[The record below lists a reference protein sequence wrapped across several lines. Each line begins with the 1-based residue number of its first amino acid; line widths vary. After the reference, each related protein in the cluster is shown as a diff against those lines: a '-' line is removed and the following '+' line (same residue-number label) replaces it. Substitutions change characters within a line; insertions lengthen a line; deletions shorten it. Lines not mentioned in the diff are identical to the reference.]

1 MEVSDMDS
9 TELEAIRAAETY
21 WRGLFDAEWSPTEL
35 KALSRAA
42 EPVERLVAS
51 IPVDAD
57 LLRAI
62 EGAAT
67 EMGVTPQ
74 QVVLAGWLTA
84 LMHFTDME
92 RLTLSVQL
100 DDTTIIPL
108 TFTLTSS
115 SDLASVIDL
124 IVKAMTE
131 ALSHRAFPYLKLA
144 AEEYGLLA
152 PAQDLLTPLLFNMGE
167 KDAPRAPIVMGLR
180 VTAEGAEL
188 VVQGGGVYASYD
200 YLRPLCTAVMNI
212 LEMGLL
218 QDKPL
223 SQLELLAPD
232 DIAER
237 LQRGTAVVTHF
248 DEYARIEDAFAARV
262 AETPGALAITHGE
275 ASLTYAELD
284 EASYQLAQALRELGV
299 QPGQVVAIHTPR
311 SIPMAVSALAA
322 LKAGA
327 VYMPLDPDYPA
338 ERIQILMEDSQAAV
352 LLYSKEAPPT
362 SLAGATLALDMPGGQ
377 VRALQ
382 IQTPSQSAP
391 TISQA
396 AYLMFTSGT
405 TGRPKGVLNT
415 HAGVL
420 RLVRRATYL
429 DLQPGVRVAQAGAT
443 GFDAS
448 VFEIWAALLNGGC
461 LQIVDRE
468 VLLDSVELAR
478 FFREQETDV
487 ALITTSLFSQL
498 ASDDPAM
505 FAPLSQLLVGGD
517 VISSKQVSAVYA
529 ACPGI
534 VILNAYGPTEN
545 GVISTVQRI
554 DPARLDSISIGA
566 PISNSVTL
574 VLNRFGRL
582 TPQLFEGELFVG
594 GAGLALGYLGR
605 EDDTAKAFVPHPYV
619 PGSRIYHTGDRAR
632 WNAEDELEFLG
643 RRDFQIKIR
652 GFRVELGEIEKTALS
667 YSQVNEALVLALKP
681 EGAAEYR
688 LHCYLGVADEFDL
701 DAWRQQLIDQLPA
714 HMVPAAVWAMPELP
728 LTVNG
733 KVDRRALAA
742 MKQAEPGG
750 AEAVDDNERV
760 LLEICRSLLHVDHLA
775 TDDDLIRLGASSLT
789 AAMIASRARRDLG
802 VKVAVAD
809 VLRSGTVAE
818 LAALVRMQRG
828 PGTAASGVSASP
840 AQASVEATPQQVRMF
855 IEQSKQA
862 DACHYNLPIWVELP
876 ADIDPVRLQEAL
888 RQLVDRHEILRT
900 SFEREGEVTHQRIH
914 AELAVSIAEAP
925 AASDVFNALTQFIH
939 PFDLQQGPLWRA
951 ALYRDTEETY
961 LLFDIHH
968 ILTDGYSLH
977 LLFSEWEAL
986 YRGDNLSESPL
997 QYRDYAHWLTSDSG
1011 QAHLAEQEA
1020 YWLKMYAEKP
1030 AQRDLPSD
1038 FPRSGVRSIR
1048 GEFLEFDLG
1057 KERTANIRRLSE
1069 RLQVSVYQF
1078 LLACYGVF
1086 LAQVTGDDDIT
1097 VGTPVAG
1104 RLAPGVDDIQGMF
1117 VNTLCLRLRPAQA
1130 ERFEDY
1136 LQEVADMTLNAFDN
1150 QDYPFDRLVAKV
1162 AAGRSYGRS
1171 PLFDAMFA
1179 LQNSGLSRQA
1189 FLGGSIVW
1197 TPAATGATIYDLNLQ
1212 IEDGETSLR
1221 ASWHFNRDLFTAK
1234 TMATFRD
1241 RLQEIIDKTLSDVNS
1256 QIRTLNQNEESGPVT
1271 LPEIEFEF

>member
-1 MEVSDMDS
+1 MDF

-35 KALSRAA
+35 KAPSRAA

-51 IPVDAD
+51 IPVGAD
-57 LLRAI
+57 LLSAI
-62 EGAAT
+62 EGAAA
-67 EMGVTPQ
+67 EIGVTPQ
-74 QVVLAGWLTA
+74 QVALAGWLTA
-84 LMHFTDME
+84 LMHFTDRE
-92 RLTLSVQL
+92 RQTLSVQL
-100 DDTTIIPL
+100 DDATIIPL
-108 TFTLTSS
+108 TFTLDPGA
-115 SDLASVIDL
+115 DLASVIDL
-124 IVKAMTE
+124 VAKTMAE

-144 AEEYGLLA
+144 AEEYGLLP
-152 PAQDLLTPLLFNMGE
+152 PAQDLLTPLLFNLGASE
-167 KDAPRAPIVMGLR
+167 TPRAPIVMGLR
-180 VTAEGAEL
+180 VTAEGAEV
-188 VVQGGGVYASYD
+188 VVQGGGVFASFS
-200 YLRPLCTAVMNI
+200 YLRPLCAAVMNI

-223 SQLELLAPD
+223 SQLELLAPNE
-232 DIAER
+232 ITER
-237 LQRGTAVVTHF
+237 LQRGTAPVTHF
-248 DEYARIEDAFAARV
+248 DEYARIEEAFAARV
-262 AETPGALAITHGE
+262 AETPRAPAITHGE
-275 ASLTYAELD
+275 ISLTYAELD

-338 ERIQILMEDSQAAV
+338 ERIQLLMEDSQAVV
-352 LLYSKEAPPT
+352 LIHSEDAPPT
-362 SLAGATLALDMPGGQ
+362 VLADVTHASLSLDLPGGR

-391 TISQA
+391 ADSQA

-420 RLVRRATYL
+420 RLVRRTSYL
-429 DLQPGVRVAQAGAT
+429 DLSSGVRVAQAGAT

-478 FFREQETDV
+478 FFRERKTDV

-517 VISSKQVSAVYA
+517 VISPKQVAAVYA

-566 PISNSVTL
+566 PISNSVAL

-582 TPQLFEGELFVG
+582 TPPLFEGELYVG

-605 EDDTAKAFVPHPYV
+605 EDDTARAFVPHPYV
-619 PGSRIYHTGDRAR
+619 PGSRIYRTGDRAR
-632 WNAEDELEFLG
+632 WNAEDELDFLG
-643 RRDFQIKIR
+643 RQDFQIKIR
-652 GFRVELGEIEKTALS
+652 GFRVELGEIEKAALS
-667 YSQVNEALVLALKP
+667 HPMVNEALVLALKP
-681 EGAAEYR
+681 EGAVEYR
-688 LHCYLGVADEFDL
+688 LHCYLGVAAGFDL
-701 DAWRQQLIDQLPA
+701 DGWRQQLIDQLPT
-714 HMVPAAVWAMPELP
+714 HMVPAAVWALPELP
-728 LTVNG
+728 LTING
-733 KVDRRALAA
+733 KVDRRALAE
-742 MKQAEPGG
+742 MKQVESGG

-760 LLEICRSLLHVDHLA
+760 LLEICRSLLNIDHLA

-789 AAMIASRARRDLG
+789 AVMIASRTRRDLG
-802 VKVAVAD
+802 VKIAVAD

-818 LAALVRMQRG
+818 LATLVRAQQGRS
-828 PGTAASGVSASP
+828 ASTGGVIASP
-840 AQASVEATPQQVRMF
+840 AQTSVEATPQQVRLF

-862 DACHYNLPIWVELP
+862 DACHYNLPIWVALP
-876 ADIDPVRLQEAL
+876 TDINPARLQESL

-900 SFEREGEVTHQRIH
+900 SFERDGEITLQRIH
-914 AELAVSIAEAP
+914 TDLAVSIAQAP
-925 AASDVFNALTQFIH
+925 AASDVFNALTQFIR
-939 PFDLQQGPLWRA
+939 PFDMQQGPLWRA
-951 ALYRDTEETY
+951 ALYRDTEKTY

-968 ILTDGYSLH
+968 ILTDGYSL
-977 LLFSEWEAL
+977 LCLFEEWEAL
-986 YRGDNLSESPL
+986 YRGHSLSESPL
-997 QYRDYAHWLTSDSG
+997 QYRDYAHWLASESG

-1020 YWLKMYAEKP
+1020 YWLKMYAQKP
-1030 AQRDLPSD
+1030 ALPDLPTD
-1038 FPRSGVRSIR
+1038 YPRSGVRSLS

-1057 KERTANIRRLSE
+1057 EERTANIRRLSE
-1069 RLQVSVYQF
+1069 RLQVSAYQF
-1078 LLACYGVF
+1078 LLGCYGVF
-1086 LAQVTGDDDIT
+1086 LAQVTGADDIT
-1097 VGTPVAG
+1097 IGTPVAG
-1104 RLAPGVDDIQGMF
+1104 RLAPGVDKIQGMF
-1117 VNTLCLRLRPAQA
+1117 VNTLCLRLKPAPEA
-1130 ERFEDY
+1130 SFGDY
-1136 LQEVADMTLNAFDN
+1136 LQEVAGMTLGAFDN
-1150 QDYPFDRLVAKV
+1150 QDYPFDRLVAQI
-1162 AAGRSYGRS
+1162 AAERSYGRS

-1179 LQNSGLSRQA
+1179 LQNTGLSRQT

-1197 TPAATGATIYDLNLQ
+1197 TPAATGAAIYDLNLQ

-1221 ASWHFNRDLFTAK
+1221 ASWHFNRDLFTAE
-1234 TMATFRD
+1234 TMASFRD
-1241 RLQEIIDKTLSDVNS
+1241 RLLEIIDKALSDVNS
-1256 QIRTLNQNEESGPVT
+1256 QIRTLNQDEESGPVA

>member
-1 MEVSDMDS
+1 MDF

-35 KALSRAA
+35 KAPSRAA

-51 IPVDAD
+51 IPVGAD
-57 LLRAI
+57 LLSAI
-62 EGAAT
+62 EGAAA
-67 EMGVTPQ
+67 EVGVTPQ
-74 QVVLAGWLTA
+74 QVALAGWLTA

-100 DDTTIIPL
+100 DDATIIPL
-108 TFTLTSS
+108 TFTLDSS
-115 SDLASVIDL
+115 ADLASVIDL
-124 IVKAMTE
+124 IAKTMTE

-144 AEEYGLLA
+144 AEEYGLLP
-152 PAQDLLTPLLFNMGE
+152 PAQDLLTPLLFNLGE
-167 KDAPRAPIVMGLR
+167 RDAPRAPIVMGLR

-188 VVQGGGVYASYD
+188 LVQGGGVFASYG

-232 DIAER
+232 EITER
-237 LQRGTAVVTHF
+237 LGRGTATVTPF
-248 DEYARIEDAFAARV
+248 DEYARIEEAFAARV
-262 AETPGALAITHGE
+262 AETPRALAITHGE

-338 ERIQILMEDSQAAV
+338 ERIQLLMEDSQAVV
-352 LLYSKEAPPT
+352 LIHSEEAPPT
-362 SLAGATLALDMPGGQ
+362 ALTGATHASLALDMPGGR

-391 TISQA
+391 ADSQA

-468 VLLDSVELAR
+468 VLLDSVELVR
-478 FFREQETDV
+478 FFRERKTDV

-517 VISSKQVSAVYA
+517 VISPKQVAAVYA

-566 PISNSVTL
+566 PISNSVAL

-582 TPQLFEGELFVG
+582 TPSLFEGELYVG
-594 GAGLALGYLGR
+594 GVGLALGYLGR
-605 EDDTAKAFVPHPYV
+605 EDETSKAFVPHPYA
-619 PGSRIYHTGDRAR
+619 PGSRIYRTGDRAR

-652 GFRVELGEIEKTALS
+652 GFRVELGEIEKAALS
-667 YSQVNEALVLALKP
+667 HPTVSEALVLALKP

-701 DAWRQQLIDQLPA
+701 DSWRQQLIDQLPA

-733 KVDRRALAA
+733 KVDRRALAE
-742 MKQAEPGG
+742 MKQVESGG
-750 AEAVDDNERV
+750 AEAVDDIERV
-760 LLEICRSLLHVDHLA
+760 LLEIGRSLLNIDHLA
-775 TDDDLIRLGASSLT
+775 TDDDLIKLGASSLT

-802 VKVAVAD
+802 VKIAVAD
-809 VLRSGTVAE
+809 VLRSGTVVE
-818 LAALVRMQRG
+818 LATLVRAQQGRSA
-828 PGTAASGVSASP
+828 PTHGVIASP
-840 AQASVEATPQQVRMF
+840 AQASIEATPQQVRLF

-862 DACHYNLPIWVELP
+862 DACHYNLPIWVALP
-876 ADIDPVRLQEAL
+876 ADIDPVRLQESL
-888 RQLVDRHEILRT
+888 RRLVDRHEILRT
-900 SFEREGEVTHQRIH
+900 SFEREGEVTRQLIH
-914 AELAVSIAEAP
+914 ADPAVSIAEAS
-925 AASDVFNALTQFIH
+925 AASDVFNALAQFIQ

-951 ALYRDTEETY
+951 ALYRDTEKTY

-968 ILTDGYSLH
+968 ILTDGYSL
-977 LLFSEWEAL
+977 LRLFAEWEAL
-986 YRGDNLSESPL
+986 YRGDSLSASPL
-997 QYRDYAHWLTSDSG
+997 QYRDYAHWLASDGG
-1011 QAHLAEQEA
+1011 QAHLAEQEG

-1030 AQRDLPSD
+1030 ALPDLPTD
-1038 FPRSGVRSIR
+1038 FPRSGVRSLS

-1057 KERTANIRRLSE
+1057 EKRSANIRRLSE

-1078 LLACYGVF
+1078 LLSCYGVF

-1097 VGTPVAG
+1097 IGTPVAG

-1117 VNTLCLRLRPAQA
+1117 VNTLCLRLRPALA
-1130 ERFEDY
+1130 ARFEDY
-1136 LQEVADMTLNAFDN
+1136 LREVADMTLNAFDN
-1150 QDYPFDRLVAKV
+1150 QDYPFDRLVAQV
-1162 AAGRSYGRS
+1162 AADRSYGRS

-1179 LQNSGLSRQA
+1179 LQNTGLSRQT
-1189 FLGGSIVW
+1189 FLGGAIVW
-1197 TPAATGATIYDLNLQ
+1197 TPAATGAAIYDLNLQ

-1234 TMATFRD
+1234 TMASFRD
-1241 RLQEIIDKTLSDVNS
+1241 RLLEIIDKALSDVNS
-1256 QIRTLNQNEESGPVT
+1256 QIRTLNQDEESGPVA